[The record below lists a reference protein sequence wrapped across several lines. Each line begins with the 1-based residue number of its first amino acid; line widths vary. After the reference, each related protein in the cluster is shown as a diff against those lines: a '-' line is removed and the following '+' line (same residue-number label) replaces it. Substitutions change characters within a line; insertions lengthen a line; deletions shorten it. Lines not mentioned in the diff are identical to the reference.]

1 MDFFI
6 LDLLNEEIF
15 IAKNNSCDSY
25 LKLGKNVK
33 KISCK
38 KGKEDAENSLYTTT
52 YRLKD
57 QEIYV
62 ICNNGVAISSGKTE
76 DWIKD
81 ALKEIDVTDVKEM
94 ANYIIN
100 IAKNNNRD
108 SGDDLIVIVCKVL
121 KNN

>member
-1 MDFFI
+1 MDFVI

-15 IAKNNSCDSY
+15 IAKNNACDSY

-38 KGKEDAENSLYTTT
+38 KVKEDTENSLYTTT
-52 YRLKD
+52 YKLKD

-62 ICNNGVAISSGKTE
+62 ICNNGVTVSSNKTE
-76 DWIKD
+76 DWIKE
-81 ALKEIDVTDVKEM
+81 ALKEVDVTDVKEM

-100 IAKNNNRD
+100 IAKNNNTD
-108 SGDDLIVIVCKVL
+108 HQDDLIVIVCKVL